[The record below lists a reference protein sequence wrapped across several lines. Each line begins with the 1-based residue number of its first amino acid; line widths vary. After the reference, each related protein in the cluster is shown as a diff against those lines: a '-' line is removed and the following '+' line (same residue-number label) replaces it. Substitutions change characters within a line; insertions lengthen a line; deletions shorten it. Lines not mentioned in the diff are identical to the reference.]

1 MSCEKNDIFSL
12 GIAILRMTLLLN
24 DEDIKSLNYH

>member
-12 GIAILRMTLLLN
+12 GITILRMTLLLN